1 MPFAYYERLS
11 PARQRIYRASDAVG
25 EIALPRPEAL
35 RPLAVALERA
45 LATGERA
52 AVERA
57 AQCLANGI
65 CDQLGVRRAAV
76 TVLERRPRA
85 GWGELHGLYEPA
97 RPPRHPRITV
107 WMRTARRERVVAFRT
122 FLRTLLHELLH
133 HLDYTLLH
141 LPDSLH
147 TEGFYRRESS
157 LFHQL
162 VPGARRGRAARATA
176 KR

>member
-25 EIALPRPEAL
+25 EVPLPRPELL
-35 RPLAVALERA
+35 RPLAAALERA
-45 LATGERA
+45 LTTGDPG
-52 AVERA
+52 AVGRV
-57 AQCLANGI
+57 AQRLANGI

-76 TVLERRPRA
+76 TVLERRPHA
-85 GWGELHGLYEPA
+85 HWGELHGLYEPA

-133 HLDYTLLH
+133 HLDYTLLR
-141 LPDSLH
+141 LPDSLQ

-157 LFHQL
+157 LFRQL
-162 VPGARRGRAARATA
+162 VPETRAARDG
-176 KR
+176 

>member
-11 PARQRIYRASDAVG
+11 PALKRVYRASDAVG

-35 RPLAVALERA
+35 RPLAAAVERA
-45 LATGERA
+45 LAAGERA

-57 AQCLANGI
+57 VQRLANGI

-76 TVLERRPRA
+76 TVLERRPHAR
-85 GWGELHGLYEPA
+85 WGELHGLYEPA

-107 WMRTARRERVVAFRT
+107 WMRTARRQRVVAFRT

-133 HLDYTLLH
+133 HLDYTLLR

-157 LFHQL
+157 LVRQL
-162 VPGARRGRAARATA
+162 LGPSRPAAG
-176 KR
+176 